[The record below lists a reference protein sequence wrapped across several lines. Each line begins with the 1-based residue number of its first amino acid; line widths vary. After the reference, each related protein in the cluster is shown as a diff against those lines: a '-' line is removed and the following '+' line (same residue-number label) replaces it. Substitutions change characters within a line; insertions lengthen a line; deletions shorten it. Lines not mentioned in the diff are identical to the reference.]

1 MLRCL
6 KKFSVFLSLL
16 VAGEASRAL
25 GAVPEPGPGFA
36 GQDESQNG
44 DRRERNEV
52 SAAAVAAWHQ
62 TAPRGGFVDRAAL
75 DASPEAAAFD
85 NVAFEDENKRRRAAA
100 TDCSKFKRKKC
111 AKKKQCKYEQGA
123 CVAKSSC
130 EKKTKKG
137 KCKKDADCTWKND
150 EKSCADAVPDCSDYA
165 KKGQCNKATG
175 CKWKKQACVKDPGSE
190 SDASTDGGDSFD
202 SACADSTTWRKK
214 NKDKQNCAWVGKKAA
229 KRCKAKVKSEDGV
242 KAKVACP
249 MACGTCDPADDKIA
263 ALEAENAAL
272 AAELEEAVA
281 DKAEAEVE
289 NAALKAELEEAVADK
304 TEAQGNVTTLEAK
317 NAALEA
323 AKASGEGCPT
333 PAPTSA
339 PTVDPTAEPT
349 LKAAVDE

>member
-1 MLRCL
+1 MSRRL

-16 VAGEASRAL
+16 VTSEASRAL

-62 TAPRGGFVDRAAL
+62 TAPRGGFVDRGAL

-111 AKKKQCKYEQGA
+111 TKKEQCKYEQGA

-150 EKSCADAVPDCSDYA
+150 EKSCVDAVPDCSDYA
-165 KKGQCNKATG
+165 KKGQCNEATG

-190 SDASTDGGDSFD
+190 SGAITDGGDSFD

-281 DKAEAEVE
+281 DK
-289 NAALKAELEEAVADK
+289 

-323 AKASGEGCPT
+323 ENAELEAAKASGEGCPT
-333 PAPTSA
+333 PAPTPA
-339 PTVDPTAEPT
+339 PTPVSYTHLTLPT
-349 LKAAVDE
+349 KA